1 MKDLTAVQYITA
13 LRVLEEHQSAEYSW
27 GVDGCT
33 CDASVEFGQQAEHQ
47 MREIVKALREGG

>member
-1 MKDLTAVQYITA
+1 MKDLTAVQYITV
-13 LRVLEEHQSAEYSW
+13 LRVLEEHQPDECDW

-47 MREIVKALREGG
+47 MREIVKALREG

>member
-13 LRVLEEHQSAEYSW
+13 LRVLEEHQPAEYSW

-33 CDASVEFGQQAEHQ
+33 CNASVEFGQQAEHQ